1 VERRAEL
8 VDGALEYVMTNGLV
22 GLSLRPLAAAL
33 GTSDRMLIYHFGSKE
48 RLISAVLTRA
58 QQRLGESLS
67 TVDASPGSVSE
78 LVEHLWTALKTPGAA
93 QVTRLYLETCV
104 LAVQDPRR
112 YGDAP
117 TKLRGP
123 WREPMQAGLIA
134 FGVPAER
141 SGPLADLVLDT
152 FDGLALDR
160 LTSAD
165 PDRVDSA
172 AAAFVALLSQWERPI
187 DTGAG

>member
-8 VDGALEYVMTNGLV
+8 VDGALEYVLANGLV
-22 GLSLRPLAAAL
+22 GLSLRPLAAHL
-33 GTSDRMLIYHFGSKE
+33 GTSDRMLIYHFASKE
-48 RLISAVLTRA
+48 RLILDVLSRA
-58 QQRLGESLS
+58 QQRLAEA
-67 TVDASPGSVSE
+67 VAPADMQPGSVSE
-78 LVEHLWTALKTPGAA
+78 LVDQLWTALKVPAAA

-117 TKLRGP
+117 ARLRGP
-123 WREPMQAGLIA
+123 WRAPLQAGLRA
-134 FGVPAER
+134 FGVPAQQA
-141 SGPLADLVLDT
+141 GPLADLILDT

-165 PDRVDSA
+165 PDRVDA
-172 AAAFVALLSQWERPI
+172 AAGAFVALLAQRPS
-187 DTGAG
+187 GSGPA

>member
-8 VDGALEYVMTNGLV
+8 VDGALDHVLANGLV
-22 GLSLRPLAAAL
+22 GLSLRPLAAHL

-48 RLISAVLTRA
+48 RLILDVLTRA
-58 QQRLGESLS
+58 QQRLAESVS
-67 TVDASPGSVSE
+67 PVDAQPSSVSE
-78 LVEHLWTALKTPGAA
+78 LVAVLWEALKAPAAA

-117 TKLRGP
+117 ARLRGP
-123 WREPMQAGLIA
+123 WRAPLQAGLVA
-134 FGVPAER
+134 FGVTAQQA
-141 SGPLADLVLDT
+141 GPLADLVLDT

-165 PDRVDSA
+165 PDRVDAA
-172 AAAFVALLSQWERPI
+172 AAAFVALLAHQQ
-187 DTGAG
+187 GAWGSGTA